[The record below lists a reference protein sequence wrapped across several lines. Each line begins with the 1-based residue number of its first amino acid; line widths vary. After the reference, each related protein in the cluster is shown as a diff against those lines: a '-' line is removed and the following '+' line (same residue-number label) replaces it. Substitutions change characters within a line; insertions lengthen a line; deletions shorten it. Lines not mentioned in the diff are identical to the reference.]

1 MRRNQEKEM
10 RNQKPSPITAVL
22 TSLSLVLSLIAGI
35 MVSSNAHA
43 KSAKSQSNAPHVK
56 VSSDLLAKA
65 HGAKGA
71 DVVPVIVQLNGPM
84 SGGLNALLN
93 SNGVHGAKK
102 TLKNLSCQVI
112 EMPASIVEAV
122 SQFDEVA
129 FVSPDRPTQSTG
141 HLSATTG
148 ADIVRS
154 SVTTT
159 STTTGPLG
167 VQVTT
172 TSVTPGLD
180 GTGIGIAVL
189 DSGLYQAHTN
199 FFDKGNNVRVI
210 YSKDFTGENR
220 VDDPYGHGSHVAS
233 IAAGN
238 GRVSNAA
245 YLGIAPNANLVNLRV
260 LNSQGTGTVS
270 GMLAALDWVYAN
282 RQLFNIRVVNMSL
295 GTAAV
300 DSYRDDPL
308 CKAVRKLVD
317 AGVIVCC
324 AAGNNGKNSADQ
336 KIYGL
341 IHCPGNEPSAI
352 TVGAANSFGTDS
364 RGDDGIASY
373 SSRGPTRSYST
384 DANGVNHYDHL
395 MKPDLVAP
403 GNKIVEAKSPN
414 NLLVAQNPQLDASVS
429 GAAQRDQMYLS
440 GTSMSTP
447 VISGAAALLLQAN
460 PNLTPNMVKA
470 ILMYTAQ
477 PLANFNMLEQGAG
490 EVNIEG
496 AVRLARAMR
505 TDLVSLKPV
514 GGALLKTSTPPT
526 PTSTICGYTFNW
538 SQGIILGRHWARGT
552 SLITKYQPV
561 YALGVIVSDDV
572 DISGGVIVSD
582 GVVISDGVVVS
593 DGVVISDGVIASD
606 GVVISD
612 GVVVSDGLMMGSGV
626 TAFDLGVVVSDS
638 LTDGVIISDGV
649 VVSDGVVI
657 SDGVVVSDM
666 TVQAQSAMTG
676 GEEVLQDNV
685 VPDDGTDCLSY

>member
-1 MRRNQEKEM
+1 M
-10 RNQKPSPITAVL
+10 RNRKPSPLTAWL
-22 TSLSLVLSLIAGI
+22 TSLSLVVSLATGI
-35 MVSSNAHA
+35 MVSSDAHA
-43 KSAKSQSNAPHVK
+43 KSAKTPNNGPHVK

-65 HGAKGA
+65 HGPNKA
-71 DVVPVIVQLNGPM
+71 DVVPVILQLNGPM

-93 SNGVHGAKK
+93 SNGVHGAKQVF
-102 TLKNLSCQVI
+102 KNLNYQVI
-112 EMPASIVEAV
+112 EMPASLVEAV
-122 SQFDEVA
+122 SKFDEVN
-129 FVSPDRPTQSTG
+129 FVSPDRATQSTG

-148 ADIVRS
+148 ADLVRNP
-154 SVTTT
+154 VTTT
-159 STTTGPLG
+159 TTTTNSLG

-172 TSVTPGLD
+172 TSVTPGVD
-180 GTGIGIAVL
+180 GTGIGIAIM

-199 FFDKGNNVRVI
+199 FFDKGNNVRVV

-220 VDDPYGHGSHVAS
+220 TDDPYGHGSHVAS

-270 GMLAALDWVYAN
+270 GILAALNWVLAN

-295 GTAAV
+295 GTPAV

-308 CKAVRKLVD
+308 CKAVRALVN
-317 AGVIVCC
+317 AGVVVCC
-324 AAGNNGKNSADQ
+324 AAGNNGKNAAGQ

-352 TVGAANSFGTDS
+352 TVGAANSFGTDG
-364 RGDDGIASY
+364 RGDDTIATY
-373 SSRGPTRSYST
+373 SSRGPTRSFST
-384 DANGVNHYDHL
+384 DANGVKHYDHL
-395 MKPDLVAP
+395 MKPDMVAP

-414 NLLVAQNPQLDASVS
+414 NLLVSQNPQLDASVS
-429 GAAQRDQMYLS
+429 GADTRDQMYLS

-447 VISGAAALLLQAN
+447 VVAGAAALLLQAN

-496 AVRLARAMR
+496 AVRLARAVR
-505 TDLVSLKPV
+505 TDLVSVKPV

-526 PTSTICGYTFNW
+526 PSSTICGYTFNW
-538 SQGIILGRHWARGT
+538 SQGIILGQHWARGT

-561 YALGVIVSDDV
+561 YALGAIVSDTV

-612 GVVVSDGLMMGSGV
+612 GVVVSDGLELGTGAS
-626 TAFDLGVVVSDS
+626 AFDFGVIVSDS
-638 LTDGVIISDGV
+638 LSDGVIISDGV

-666 TVQAQSAMTG
+666 IVAAQSAMTG
-676 GEEVLQDNV
+676 GEDMLQDNI